1 MPFGE
6 KVSGVKTNLITD
18 TPELPHAIHITTTD
32 MTNRDGAIA
41 GSPPIGF
48 SFTAMWSMAEPKEKN
63 QKSFIIIF
71 FVKI

>member
-18 TPELPHAIHITTTD
+18 MPELPHAIHITTAD

-41 GSPPIGF
+41 GLPPMVF
-48 SFTAMWSMAEPKEKN
+48 SFTAMWSMAEPKKN